1 MDIPCCWVGAAHC
14 WNVGRG
20 RCGKDTWT
28 LFMEVRGLIYPHAHI
43 SRSHI
48 TLTLTLSHAL
58 TSPHAHTHAHSYVL
72 TLPYKHP
79 HIPHIHIPHSHL
91 HTLTPPQ
98 LPDKHGITAI
108 LAAIYEGHEDCVK
121 LLVDKVTSRSMR
133 GNFCVR
139 TLFCGTLKTHCPM
152 TWALCSMC
160 RVLAGMGRRLTG
172 CPTLTVL
179 RVRKSRHYSDK
190 QVCISYWLM
199 WPIMYHS

>member
-1 MDIPCCWVGAAHC
+1 MLLGGSCVLLKCREREVWEGYMDFVHGGQRSHVSP
-14 WNVGRG
+14 
-20 RCGKDTWT
+20 
-28 LFMEVRGLIYPHAHI
+28 
-43 SRSHI
+43 RSHI

-58 TSPHAHTHAHSYVL
+58 TSPHAHTHAHSYIL

-91 HTLTPPQ
+91 HTLTPSQ

-152 TWALCSMC
+152 T
-160 RVLAGMGRRLTG
+160 
-172 CPTLTVL
+172 
-179 RVRKSRHYSDK
+179 
-190 QVCISYWLM
+190 
-199 WPIMYHS
+199 